1 MRSEVKKDE
10 PKKKADEKICADCE
24 LREYGTSL
32 CLCFGKERAI
42 RVKRTDLACNYIQP
56 KVRAVAI
63 VGCVLAF
70 LQFTFPY
77 LLNFYGG
84 G

>member
-1 MRSEVKKDE
+1 MSAK
-10 PKKKADEKICADCE
+10 
-24 LREYGTSL
+24 LR
-32 CLCFGKERAI
+32 CLG
-42 RVKRTDLACNYIQP
+42 
-56 KVRAVAI
+56 I